1 MKKANFNTLKDM
13 VEGNMKKK
21 LYTLCGSLCSG
32 PHKNPEEQKKYHD
45 RMVKVI
51 GR

>member
-1 MKKANFNTLKDM
+1 MKKANFKNLKSL

-32 PHKNPEEQKKYHD
+32 PHKTPEEMKTYHNKVV
-45 RMVKVI
+45 MVI